1 MWENALSDGLPKDEF
16 VVYEDALRQGRTV
29 LIALTEDATQ
39 AEAARAALGQAG
51 AESLDAARDTW

>member
-1 MWENALSDGLPKDEF
+1 MWENARSDGLPKDEL
-16 VVYEDALRQGRTV
+16 VVYEDTLRQGRTV

-39 AEAARAALGQAG
+39 AEAARGQAG